1 MPRFF
6 VRPEDVIQNK
16 IKIFGDEYN
25 HIKNV
30 LRLKCGEKI
39 TVSDGTGT
47 DYTAVIDSFES
58 NSVVASILSSQSST
72 TEPPIDVVLYQGV
85 PKSDKMDLIIQ
96 KSVELGIKKIVPVLT
111 ERTIVKFENEKDINT
126 KVSRWQ
132 RIALEASKQC
142 NRGVVPVIERPMA
155 YSNAI
160 ESSKDSDLRII
171 PFENEKDNTL
181 KSILKCDS
189 KKSISFFIGPE
200 GGFSEDEVIR
210 AKLSGVVPVTLGP
223 RILRTETAGFVVL
236 SILMYELGDVS
247 L

>member
-6 VRPEDVIQNK
+6 VKPEDINENE
-16 IKIFGDEYN
+16 IKIFDEEYN

-30 LRLKCGEKI
+30 LRLKCGDKI
-39 TVSDGTGT
+39 TVCDGAGT
-47 DYTAVIDSFES
+47 DYSALIDSFGS
-58 NSVVASILSSQSST
+58 NCVFAGILSSQGNL

-96 KSVELGIKKIVPVLT
+96 KSVELGIKRIVPVLT
-111 ERTIVKFENEKDINT
+111 ERTIVKFGNEKDMGA

-142 NRGVVPVIERPMA
+142 NRGMVPVIERPMT
-155 YSNAI
+155 YTNAL
-160 ESSKDSDLRII
+160 ESSRDSQLRII
-171 PFENEKDNTL
+171 PFENEKGNTL
-181 KSILKCDS
+181 KRILKCDS
-189 KKSISFFIGPE
+189 KKSISVFIGPE
-200 GGFSEDEVIR
+200 GGFSEDEVKR
-210 AKLSGVVPVTLGP
+210 AKLSGIEPVTLGP

>member
-72 TEPPIDVVLYQGV
+72 TEPPIDVVLYQEYQVRQNG
-85 PKSDKMDLIIQ
+85 
-96 KSVELGIKKIVPVLT
+96 
-111 ERTIVKFENEKDINT
+111 F
-126 KVSRWQ
+126 
-132 RIALEASKQC
+132 
-142 NRGVVPVIERPMA
+142 
-155 YSNAI
+155 
-160 ESSKDSDLRII
+160 
-171 PFENEKDNTL
+171 DN
-181 KSILKCDS
+181 S
-189 KKSISFFIGPE
+189 KKCGIG
-200 GGFSEDEVIR
+200 
-210 AKLSGVVPVTLGP
+210 
-223 RILRTETAGFVVL
+223 
-236 SILMYELGDVS
+236 Y
-247 L
+247 